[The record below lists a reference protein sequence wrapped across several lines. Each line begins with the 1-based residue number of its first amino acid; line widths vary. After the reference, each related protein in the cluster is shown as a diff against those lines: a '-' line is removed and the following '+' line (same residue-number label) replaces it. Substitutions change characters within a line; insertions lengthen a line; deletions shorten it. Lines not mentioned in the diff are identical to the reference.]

1 MNAADADHPY
11 QTETMAELCARQG
24 RIGEAI
30 GIYRHLTGA
39 MTDGAQRARLQRR
52 LATLEA
58 RWHPAGE
65 PETRPADVPLPR
77 APGVA
82 VAIGDE
88 QITVAWNLDPGTPAP
103 ALDLL
108 LLARSSAGI
117 EARKQM
123 VPLATTTGRLALAAP
138 AIHSAAAAAGS
149 LIDGRFLPLCRS
161 RLK

>member
-39 MTDGAQRARLQRR
+39 MTDGAHRARLQRR

-58 RWHPAGE
+58 RWHPDGE
-65 PETRPADVPLPR
+65 REATPADVPLPR

-82 VAIGDE
+82 VVIGDE
-88 QITVAWNLDPGTPAP
+88 QITVAWNLDPGTLAP

-108 LLARSSAGI
+108 LLARTNSGI
-117 EARKQM
+117 EAVKRI
-123 VPLATTTGRLALAAP
+123 VPLTAASGRLGLATP

-149 LIDGRFLPLCRS
+149 LVDGRFLPLARS
-161 RLK
+161 ALK

>member
-1 MNAADADHPY
+1 MNAADAEHPY

-24 RIGEAI
+24 RIDEAI

-39 MTDGAQRARLQRR
+39 ITDGPVRARLQRR

-58 RWHPAGE
+58 RWHPGGARE
-65 PETRPADVPLPR
+65 ATPADVPLPR

-82 VAIGDE
+82 VVIGDE
-88 QITVAWNLDPGTPAP
+88 QITVAWNLDPETPAP

-108 LLARSSAGI
+108 LLARTTSGI
-117 EARKQM
+117 ETRKRI
-123 VPLATTTGRLALAAP
+123 VPLTAPSGRLALSAP

-149 LIDGRFLPLCRS
+149 LIDGRFLPLARS
-161 RLK
+161 AIK

>member
-39 MTDGAQRARLQRR
+39 VTDGAQLARLRRR

-58 RWHPAGE
+58 RWRPGGE
-65 PETRPADVPLPR
+65 HGATPADLPLPR

-82 VAIGDE
+82 LVIGDE
-88 QITVAWNLDPGTPAP
+88 QITVAWNLDPRTPSP

-108 LLARSSAGI
+108 LLARTTSGI
-117 EARKQM
+117 EAQKRI
-123 VPLATTTGRLALAAP
+123 VPLTATSGRLGLPAP
-138 AIHSAAAAAGS
+138 AIHSAAVAAGS
-149 LIDGRFLPLCRS
+149 LAGGRFLPLARS
-161 RLK
+161 TLR

>member
-39 MTDGAQRARLQRR
+39 VTDTARRARLQRR
-52 LATLEA
+52 LDTLEA
-58 RWHPAGE
+58 RWQPAGE
-65 PETRPADVPLPR
+65 RETPPADVPLPR

-82 VAIGDE
+82 IVIGDE
-88 QITVAWNLDPGTPAP
+88 QITVAWSLDPGTQAP

-108 LLARSSAGI
+108 LLARTTSGI
-117 EARKQM
+117 EAKKRI
-123 VPLATTTGRLALAAP
+123 VPLASASGRLGLATP
-138 AIHSAAAAAGS
+138 GIHSVAAAAGS
-149 LIDGRFLPLCRS
+149 LAGGRFLALARSPLR
-161 RLK
+161 